1 MQVQATLNERL
12 ASIDALRGLVML
24 LMLVDHVR
32 EFFYLHQQVSDPM
45 LIGSTPPA
53 LFFTRLTSHFCAP
66 VFVLLTGLGAWL
78 HRNKPGRTRT
88 ETAAYLAK
96 RGLLLIALELSVVT
110 YAWSF
115 AYPPKMFYLQVIWV
129 IGLSMQAL
137 AALLWLPR
145 TLQITL
151 ACLIVGGHN
160 ALDGIHFAQDA
171 PDFIPWAILHD
182 RSVID
187 VGFGIQARSSYP
199 LLPWIGIIL
208 LGYTLGAWYDQ
219 EMDPQSRQRR
229 LIAAGCTWLAGFT
242 VLRVGNIYG
251 DRPWLAGDN
260 TVQTVMSFFNL
271 TKYPPSLQFSLFTL
285 GAGLLALAWLERVR
299 PWRRLVEIGSVPLF
313 FYLTHLYAL
322 HLLYLLLGAVFG
334 PNQGARFG
342 LGAVWQIWALSVP
355 VALAM
360 YWPCRW
366 FARIRRGSSAAWIR
380 YF

>member
-1 MQVQATLNERL
+1 MPPPLNERL
-12 ASIDALRGLVML
+12 ASIDMLRGLVML

-45 LIGSTPPA
+45 LISSTPPA
-53 LFFTRLTSHFCAP
+53 LFFTRLSSHFCAP

-78 HRNKPGRTRT
+78 HGSKYGRTRG
-88 ETAAYLAK
+88 EAATYLAK

-115 AYPPKMFYLQVIWV
+115 AYPPKMFYLQVIWA
-129 IGLSMQAL
+129 IGLSMLAL

-145 TLQITL
+145 TLQVAL
-151 ACLIVGGHN
+151 ASLILCGHN
-160 ALDGIHFAQDA
+160 ALDGIRFAQDA
-171 PDFIPWAILHD
+171 AGFIPWAILHD

-208 LGYTLGAWYDQ
+208 LGYALGPWYASG
-219 EMDPQSRQRR
+219 MDPQARQRR
-229 LIAAGCTWLAGFT
+229 LTTVGCALLTGFA
-242 VLRVGNIYG
+242 VLRVLNTYG
-251 DRPWLAGDN
+251 DHPWLAGGT

-271 TKYPPSLQFSLFTL
+271 TKYPPSLQFSLLTL
-285 GAGLLALAWLERVR
+285 GTGLLMLAWLERGR
-299 PWRRLVEIGSVPLF
+299 PWRRLAGIGSVPMF
-313 FYLTHLYAL
+313 FYITHLYAL
-322 HLLYLLLGAVFG
+322 HLLYLLLSAVFG
-334 PNQGARFG
+334 PNQGNRYG
-342 LGAVWQIWALSVP
+342 LTDAWQIWALSVP
-355 VALAM
+355 VMLAM

-366 FARIRRGSSAAWIR
+366 FARIRHSSSARWLS

>member
-1 MQVQATLNERL
+1 MHAHAPLNERL

-53 LFFTRLTSHFCAP
+53 LFFTRFTSHFCAP

-78 HRNKPGRTRT
+78 HGSKAGRTRGQ
-88 ETAAYLAK
+88 TAAYLAR
-96 RGLLLIALELSVVT
+96 RGLLLIALELSVVS

-115 AYPPKMFYLQVIWV
+115 GYPPKMFYLQVIWA
-129 IGLSMQAL
+129 IGLSMLAL

-145 TLQITL
+145 ALQVAL
-151 ACLIVGGHN
+151 ACLILCGHN
-160 ALDGIHFAQDA
+160 ALDGIHLAHDA
-171 PDFIPWAILHD
+171 PGFIPWAILHD

-187 VGFGIQARSSYP
+187 VGLGITARSSYP

-208 LGYTLGAWYDQ
+208 LGYTLGAWYGPGI
-219 EMDPQSRQRR
+219 EPRARQRR
-229 LIAAGCTWLAGFT
+229 LLAAGGTALAGFA
-242 VLRVGNIYG
+242 VLRIVNAYG
-251 DRPWLAGDN
+251 DQPWRAGD
-260 TVQTVMSFFNL
+260 TSLQTLMSFLNL
-271 TKYPPSLQFSLFTL
+271 TKYPPSLQFSLLTL
-285 GAGLLALAWLERVR
+285 GAGLAMLAWLERVR
-299 PWRRLVEIGSVPLF
+299 PWRRLAEIGSVPMF
-313 FYLTHLYAL
+313 FYIAHLYAL
-322 HLLYLLLGAVFG
+322 HLLYLLLAAVFG
-334 PNQGARFG
+334 PNQGTRYG

-355 VALAM
+355 AALAM